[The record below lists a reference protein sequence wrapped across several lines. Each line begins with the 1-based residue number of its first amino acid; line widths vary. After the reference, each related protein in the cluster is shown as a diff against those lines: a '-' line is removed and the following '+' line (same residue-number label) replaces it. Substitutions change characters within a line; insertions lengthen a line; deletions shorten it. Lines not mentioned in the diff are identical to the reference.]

1 MQMKMLK
8 DVTVAEA
15 ARVGL
20 YGDGRP
26 GFLSLVQA
34 ALRVG
39 KYRGYA
45 EEEIRDM
52 TLEEVFGRAEDD
64 EEEDK

>member
-20 YGDGRP
+20 YGDGGP
-26 GFLSLVQA
+26 EFLSLVQA

-39 KYRGYA
+39 KYRGYT